1 MARSLDQIRKDLA
14 TLETETVKIDEKLQ
28 EIYGQYLEVLGAAV
42 RQQLVLAAYHLC
54 TQTYPEAFLA
64 LSVGHREKLQGALR
78 QLGDQGR
85 SHIEALVAMDNVSA
99 TLSLLLQSADGLSRN
114 AIALSLQ
121 GESLP
126 LKGQQPTAMVRDR
139 PQGAIAA
146 LDLEE
151 DLEDPALED
160 PQKESPQEDAP
171 ESPDPE
177 GVDPDAAEP
186 NAPEAENTADP
197 QIPSPGWDDSSG
209 WDDAPFNAA
218 PPDADPEGTDPMDT
232 DPEDADPEDQADA
245 TDPQT
250 FIPGAL
256 PPDAV
261 AALSAAISA
270 ATPDHPSPLHLAKR
284 HVLLERQIRSILHTL
299 STLSNHLL
307 KQAQILPDLPEAVL
321 SAAVESDSEDIA
333 PATPNLLSVIVEIGR
348 DRSEDDDDDQDDEDD
363 DDDQDEDD
371 LLEAE
376 DEDPLEEAM
385 NAPERS
391 MTHLVA
397 INLRLVDIE
406 FTDPQTAL
414 RRSKIQET
422 LIRLKRLSTRYQKL
436 QQEKARAEAESAW
449 RATWFDDTKGK

>member
-14 TLETETVKIDEKLQ
+14 AVATETVKIDEKLQ

-85 SHIEALVAMDNVSA
+85 SHIEALVSMDNVSA

-121 GESLP
+121 GEFFP
-126 LKGQQPTAMVRDR
+126 LKVQQPTAMVRDR
-139 PQGAIAA
+139 PQGAIAS

-151 DLEDPALED
+151 DPEEGDLEDPALDGSE
-160 PQKESPQEDAP
+160 ENAP
-171 ESPDPE
+171 EIPDPE
-177 GVDPDAAEP
+177 GVNPEGVNPDAADP
-186 NAPEAENTADP
+186 TAPEAGITADL
-197 QIPSPGWDDSSG
+197 QIPSPDWDA
-209 WDDAPFNAA
+209 APFN
-218 PPDADPEGTDPMDT
+218 PDPEGADPEGA
-232 DPEDADPEDQADA
+232 DPEGADPEDQANA

-250 FIPGAL
+250 FIGAL

-261 AALSAAISA
+261 AVLAAAMGKDRPKRGLSA

-321 SAAVESDSEDIA
+321 SAAVESDSEDSA
-333 PATPNLLSVIVEIGR
+333 PATPNLLSVIVEMGR
-348 DRSEDDDDDQDDEDD
+348 ERSEDDEDEDDEDGED
-363 DDDQDEDD
+363 DD
-371 LLEAE
+371 LLEDE

-436 QQEKARAEAESAW
+436 QQEQARAEAESAW
-449 RATWFDDTKGK
+449 QVTWFDDTKGK